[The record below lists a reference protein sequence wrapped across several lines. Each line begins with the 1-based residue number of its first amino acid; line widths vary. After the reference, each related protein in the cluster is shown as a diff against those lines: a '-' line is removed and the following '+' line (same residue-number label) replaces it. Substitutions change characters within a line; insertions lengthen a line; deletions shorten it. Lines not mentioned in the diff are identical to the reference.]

1 VAEKL
6 FYEETT
12 TGAKQDLQQA
22 TDMARRMVCEWGM
35 SELGPI
41 TYGQEDE
48 PIFIGKEIARHKEY
62 SEDTA
67 RRIDAE
73 VAAILDRQRRTA
85 EQIVEDH
92 KAELEKLAEALIAQE
107 TLSDDEVR
115 VILGLP
121 PREDGELPAA
131 GAEES

>member
-1 VAEKL
+1 
-6 FYEETT
+6 
-12 TGAKQDLQQA
+12 
-22 TDMARRMVCEWGM
+22 MVCEWGM

-41 TYGQEDE
+41 TFGQEDE

-73 VAAILDRQRRTA
+73 VAAILERQQKTA
-85 EQIVEDH
+85 ETIIHGH
-92 KAELEKLAEALIAQE
+92 KAELEKLADALIAQE
-107 TLSDDEVR
+107 TLTDDEVR

-121 PREDGELPAA
+121 QREDAPVT
-131 GAEES
+131 GAEGA